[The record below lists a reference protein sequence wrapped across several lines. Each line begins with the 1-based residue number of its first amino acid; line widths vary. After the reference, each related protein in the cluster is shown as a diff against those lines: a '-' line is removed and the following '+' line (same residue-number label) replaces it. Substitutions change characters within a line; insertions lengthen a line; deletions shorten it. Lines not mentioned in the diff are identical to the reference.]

1 MIHKIRTS
9 KFSKII
15 ASYLAIQLMLTTVQP
30 SNLFAQ
36 TSGPSQ
42 PEFNAFTPIGTSD
55 MVNLSTGDFNYN
67 IPIMDVGGYPLN
79 LAYNAGITMDQE
91 ASWVG
96 LGWNLNVGQINRQV
110 RGIPDD
116 FKGDEITY
124 EKKLKDHVTVGI
136 NAAVDVQVFGL
147 EKDQLGN
154 FIPNSS
160 NGGARLGL
168 GVKYS
173 NYHGV
178 SFTPSYGLSFDLSD
192 QVSVGMDVQTSPTEG
207 VTVSPKVNAKFNLG
221 SKEMTFISG
230 KLNAGLSYNSNRG
243 LTNYSLGASLARPSF
258 GSYIIDG
265 ALDLVNS
272 NTNGQLSFSDPI
284 PLTPRKRSAFQDINT
299 TFSVSSGIDYGG
311 INIEGEL
318 TATGAVQKLKDT
330 NKREK
335 AYGYEFTGQASKE
348 DVLDYNRENDRII
361 SENITVLPTAN
372 YTYDI
377 YTVNGQGING
387 MFRPH
392 RSQIGHIHDEFVED
406 ESLGLSLGAEV
417 EPGPI
422 SLHVGANITVA
433 PSKSHTGKWE
443 TKATSIFT
451 NENENILN
459 GNLIDYEPVYFK
471 YVGEHKVD
479 QERSMFTD
487 QLHGDKPMA
496 LRIGGSK
503 SGFGKYADNSFIV
516 KTYEGESN
524 KPIYPYPVKNI
535 SNTKIKR
542 TKRDLRNQAIQKF
555 TKKEVSEI
563 YNEEYAKKRINEHA
577 KDHHTAEIRVLK
589 PDGATYVFGET
600 AYNTTKQEVTF
611 ATGAIGNCEEGIVQY
626 NLGENS
632 LSNVAGIDNF
642 YDRVTTPAYAHTYL
656 LSSVL
661 SSDYEDVSG
670 DGPTDDDLGAYTIF
684 EYKKPVVNNQEQELF
699 KWRIPFGNK
708 LASYNAGLNSDNT
721 DQKASYL
728 YGEKEIKYI
737 DKIITKTHIAVFDL
751 LDRFDGIGTLGDD
764 GGIGSGRQKRIDKI
778 RLYSKPEYKKY
789 EALLEDNDPTN
800 DPVLP
805 IKTAHFDYNYSLC
818 QGLPNFDTVAASNA
832 GIIEDGKLTLE
843 KVYFSYRNSNMGKYT
858 PYVFNYDGLNESYS
872 LKANDIWG
880 NYKPNVGNCSPSSD
894 NLTNPEFP
902 FVNQDDETDQDNN
915 AGAWSL
921 TSIDLPSGG
930 TIQVEYESDDYQYV
944 QDKHTMQMFQVVGAG
959 HHSGDWLPPVDP
971 KSNQLLYKIGR
982 DGNPSGEATHLYV
995 KLPDETAINDIAT
1008 EEAFKKKYLKQ
1019 QEGKPIYFRFLLN
1032 MTPHGASNNTIPTGE
1047 AFDYVTGYFDLDSN
1061 SEIKTF
1067 VDNSEIYAAIP
1078 MTSIRIGGG
1087 LDPDQKVNPISKAGW
1102 HFGRTYLNGVVNF
1115 GKPQDYG
1122 TNVKDIANKLLASIG
1137 SYQQI
1142 FKGPNRKLRGN
1153 SKLIAQRF
1161 VAGKSWIRLSTPKT
1175 YKLGG
1180 GLRVKKIAMSDKWQ
1194 SMNANGFNHD
1204 YGQTY
1209 EYTLVDGTSSGVATF
1224 EPNDSAENPFVEP
1237 VYDDTNINTLIAPR
1251 EVNYVEKPF
1260 GKAFFPYSKITYSR
1274 VTVKNIERA
1283 NITRHATGKVVSE
1296 FYTTKDFPTKVDY
1309 TDLSINKQYKDNKN
1323 EMLAQAIGSTLGI
1336 KAHVKHEFA
1345 LSQGFSIH
1353 TNDMDGKPKS
1363 QQVYQEGVDTPISSV
1378 EYKYSTDP
1386 NNDNIL
1392 NNKLPVINK
1401 NGVVSNEEIGVDYD
1415 VINDFRESYS
1425 NSKITGANVNLSIA
1439 FVGFGISI
1447 KPTSFPSRSEHENIA
1462 HSVITTK
1469 TIHTTAILKEKI
1481 AMDLGSTVS
1490 TINEAWDAESGEIIL
1505 TKTVNEFDDKYYN
1518 FNFPAYWAHQNMGQ
1532 ASKNMGLKGILQFS
1546 GDKFTL
1552 NNADEYL
1559 TLGDE
1564 IIAYYGD
1571 TYKRL
1576 WVVDVDINDTVLLM
1590 DRSGSI
1596 LNSTSINTIQEDINF
1611 KVIRSGYRNQQ
1622 MANMASITMM
1632 ESPLKIDPADP
1643 TPNEVD
1649 YLKIDHNTFLL
1660 SDTTPLA
1667 NNPRIINASAVAYDD
1682 FWNAQ
1687 CENGLKSIPY
1697 ANVGSD
1703 DVLEPNVE
1711 SYGFNPYV
1719 SNVRGLWRAEKSYAY
1734 LTERTNVKNNT
1745 INKSNTRK
1753 EGYLKTFVPFYAL
1766 ESNNTAWELNPDLID
1781 QTNPETIKHWTFA
1794 SEVTQYSPYG
1804 AEIENKDALNRYSS
1818 AQYGYNFT
1826 LPTAV
1831 TSNSRYRYMG
1841 ADNFEDYNYDV
1852 TTDGHFNYKAV
1863 ADVDGDSGIEISTD
1877 YAHTG
1882 NTSLLVPQEA
1892 GGNYAGLDVELIGDE
1907 APNKDADGD
1916 GVDDDYDNCPYT
1928 PNTGQE
1934 DDDGDKIGNVCDDE
1948 YKPIIKLEQYSKQI
1962 SYYREQATFTIH
1974 GTPNAEVAFKIEE
1987 INHDRSGYDH
1997 VKVNELIFTH
2007 PDHHHSSKL
2016 KLDATGRLN
2025 IQFEV
2030 KAKRTKWRPGK
2041 QRENRIKV
2049 AFKLLDK
2056 FGYPISGTDII
2067 LDPIGYYNHKK
2078 RIEAGS
2084 VELF

>member
-136 NAAVDVQVFGL
+136 NAALDAQVFGL
-147 EKDQLGN
+147 EPDQSSGVNVIDGN
-154 FIPNSS
+154 
-160 NGGARLGL
+160 NGVSLGL

-173 NYHGV
+173 NYHGI

-192 QVSVGMDVQTSPTEG
+192 QVSVGMDVQTSATEG
-207 VTVSPKVNAKFNLG
+207 VTISPRLNAKANLRN
-221 SKEMTFISG
+221 KEKFLITG
-230 KLNAGLSYNSNRG
+230 GLNAGLSYNSNRG
-243 LTNYSLGASLARPSF
+243 LTNYSFGASLARPTF
-258 GSYIIDG
+258 GVYAIDK
-265 ALDLVNS
+265 ALNLVNS
-272 NTNGQLSFSDPI
+272 RIGGQLSFSDPI

-299 TFSVSSGIDYGG
+299 TFSFSFGVDLWGID
-311 INIEGEL
+311 GEVEL
-318 TATGAVQKLKDT
+318 SANGSVQKLKDT
-330 NKREK
+330 YKKEK

-361 SENITVLPTAN
+361 NENITVLPTTN

-377 YTVNGQGING
+377 YTVNGQGISG

-392 RSQIGHIHDEFVED
+392 RSQIGQIYDEFVED
-406 ESLGLSLGAEV
+406 ESLGLSTGAEL
-417 EPGPI
+417 EGGPG
-422 SLHVGANITVA
+422 SWHVGANLTVA
-433 PSKSHTGKWE
+433 PSKSHTGVWK

-451 NENENILN
+451 NENENTLN
-459 GNLIDYEPVYFK
+459 GDKIDYEPVYFK
-471 YVGEHKVD
+471 YVGENKVN
-479 QERSMFTD
+479 QEHSMFTE

-503 SGFGKYADNSFIV
+503 SDFGKYADNSFIV
-516 KTYEGESN
+516 KTYEGASN
-524 KPIYPYPVKNI
+524 KPIYPYPVKHI

-555 TKKEVSEI
+555 TKKEISEI
-563 YNEEYAKKRINEHA
+563 YNEEYANKRINEHA
-577 KDHHTAEIRVLK
+577 EDHHTAEVRVLK
-589 PDGATYVFGET
+589 TDGATYVFGET
-600 AYNTTKQEVTF
+600 AYNTTKHEVTF
-611 ATGAIGNCEEGIVQY
+611 ATNSDGDCESGMVEY
-626 NLGENS
+626 NDPIKSNQKENTVENES
-632 LSNVAGIDNF
+632 GIDHF
-642 YDRVTTPAYAHTYL
+642 YDRVITPAYAHTYL
-656 LSSVL
+656 LSAVL
-661 SSDYEDVSG
+661 SSDYEDQTG
-670 DGPTDDDLGAYTIF
+670 NGPTDDDFGAYTLF
-684 EYKKPVVNNQEQELF
+684 EYEKNANEDF
-699 KWRIPFGNK
+699 KWRIPFGNRE
-708 LASYNAGLNSDNT
+708 ASYNAGLNSDNT
-721 DQKASYL
+721 DQKASYI

-737 DKIITKTHIAVFDL
+737 NKIITKTHIAVFDL

-764 GGIGSGRQKRIDKI
+764 GGIGLGRQKRIDKI
-778 RLYSKPEYKKY
+778 RLYSKPEYIKH
-789 EALLEDNDPTN
+789 ETLLEDNDPTN

-858 PYVFNYDGLNESYS
+858 PYVFNYDGLNEPYS

-880 NYKPNVGNCSPSSD
+880 NYKPNIGNCSPSS
-894 NLTNPEFP
+894 NTLTNPEFP
-902 FVNQDDETDQDNN
+902 FVNQDNTDNQDDY

-944 QDKHTMQMFQVVGAG
+944 QDKHTMQMFQVVGVG
-959 HHSGDWLPPVDP
+959 HHSGDWSPPADP
-971 KSNQLLYKIGR
+971 ESNQLLYKINQ
-982 DGNPSGEATHLYV
+982 DGSESGEATHLYV
-995 KLPDETAINDIAT
+995 ELPEETLELSTDD
-1008 EEAFKKKYLKQ
+1008 FKKKYLKE
-1019 QEGKPIYFRFLLN
+1019 QEEKPIYFRFLLN
-1032 MTPHGASNNTIPTGE
+1032 MTPLGGNNNLTPTGD
-1047 AFDYVTGYFDLDSN
+1047 AFDYVTGYFNLNDNLHTFTAAN
-1061 SEIKTF
+1061 SK
-1067 VDNSEIYAAIP
+1067 IYAAIP
-1078 MTSIRIGGG
+1078 MTSIKIGGG
-1087 LDPDQKVNPISKAGW
+1087 LDPNQKVNPISKAGW
-1102 HFGRTYLNGVVNF
+1102 HFGRSYLNGVVNF
-1115 GKPQDYG
+1115 GKPQDYR
-1122 TNVKDIANKLLASIG
+1122 TDNIKTIAEKLAKNIG
-1137 SYQQI
+1137 AFAEI
-1142 FKGPNRKLRGN
+1142 FKGPNRKLRAN
-1153 SKLIAQRF
+1153 NKLIARRF

-1175 YKLGG
+1175 YKMGG
-1180 GLRVKKIAMSDKWQ
+1180 GLRVKKIALSDKWQ
-1194 SMNANGFNHD
+1194 SMNTNGFDHD

-1209 EYTLVDGTSSGVATF
+1209 EYTLEDDTTSGVATF

-1274 VTVKNIERA
+1274 VTVKNIKRA

-1309 TDLSINKQYKDNKN
+1309 TDLSINKQFKDNKN
-1323 EMLAQAIGSTLGI
+1323 AVLENALKGLIGL
-1336 KAHVKHEFA
+1336 KVNVKHEFA
-1345 LSQGFSIH
+1345 LSQGFSVH
-1353 TNDMDGKPKS
+1353 TNDMDGKSKS

-1378 EYKYSTDP
+1378 EYKYSTNPD
-1386 NNDNIL
+1386 NDNIL
-1392 NNKLPVINK
+1392 NNKLLVVDK
-1401 NGVVSNEEIGVDYD
+1401 NGSVSNQEIGVDYD
-1415 VINDFRESYS
+1415 VITDFRESYT
-1425 NSKITGANVNLSIA
+1425 NSKTTGLNVNVATL
-1439 FVGFGISI
+1439 FFGIFPAI
-1447 KPTSFPSRSEHENIA
+1447 IPTSFPSRSEHENIA

-1490 TINEAWDAESGEIIL
+1490 TVNEAWDAESGEIIL

-1532 ASKNMGLKGILQFS
+1532 ASKNMGLKGTLQFS

-1590 DRSGSI
+1590 DRDGSI
-1596 LNSTSINTIQEDINF
+1596 VNSTSINTIQEDINF

-1928 PNTGQE
+1928 PNKDQY
-1934 DDDGDKIGNVCDDE
+1934 DYDGDDIGDVCDDE
-1948 YKPIIKLEQYSKQI
+1948 ATPQLKNIETKYQIKS
-1962 SYYREQATFTIH
+1962 REAQAEFTIH
-1974 GTPNAEVAFKIEE
+1974 GTPNTTVHYAIIEQSSNPNGWYAYVNGTF
-1987 INHDRSGYDH
+1987 INRIINQ
-1997 VKVNELIFTH
+1997 KQQNFTI
-2007 PDHHHSSKL
+2007 D
-2016 KLDATGRLN
+2016 LDATGRVLVQFQISSHKRNRGKADNSPAIIDFQLLHKKTLN
-2025 IQFEV
+2025 NIEDQV
-2030 KAKRTKWRPGK
+2030 V
-2041 QRENRIKV
+2041 RIKAIGFRNDRKKEYV
-2049 AFKLLDK
+2049 ESIFPKL
-2056 FGYPISGTDII
+2056 
-2067 LDPIGYYNHKK
+2067 
-2078 RIEAGS
+2078 
-2084 VELF
+2084 